1 MGNISFLQRFLDW
14 HKTIKEAGA
23 RRISKYIFMYGI
35 YLCVIWTFDYLYAPW
50 LAIKYKQF
58 VFFPLYVSLF
68 IISLAGL
75 YMYNFFN
82 EDMFFKK
89 KIVQWLAEKGK
100 WKITQWVKTKINSSP
115 KVTFAVIAIW
125 WSPLHSYVYFRDED
139 EKNIYTTLKSIG
151 VGSFYCALFWGVIA
165 NMLILL
171 WELGKKVYQL
181 FL

>member
-1 MGNISFLQRFLDW
+1 
-14 HKTIKEAGA
+14 
-23 RRISKYIFMYGI
+23 MYGI

-139 EKNIYTTLKSIG
+139 EKNIYTTLMVYIKDDNYKTSFILNFLSSCYPFLDSI
-151 VGSFYCALFWGVIA
+151 SF
-165 NMLILL
+165 
-171 WELGKKVYQL
+171 L
-181 FL
+181 FLNDTFEDNVWSHAQ